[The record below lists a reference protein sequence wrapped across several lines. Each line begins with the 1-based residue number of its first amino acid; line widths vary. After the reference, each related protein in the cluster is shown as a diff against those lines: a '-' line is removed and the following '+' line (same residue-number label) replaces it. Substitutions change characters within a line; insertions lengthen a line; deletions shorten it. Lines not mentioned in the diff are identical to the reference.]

1 MNYYKKMR
9 TKSKINDDLDDHEE
23 LKYLI
28 EKRLIVTSLKSTN
41 YE

>member
-9 TKSKINDDLDDHEE
+9 TKSKINDDFNAYEE
-23 LKYLI
+23 LKYVI
-28 EKRLIVTSLKSTN
+28 EKRLIVTSCKSTN